1 MEGRVE
7 TVKSKELFLDPD
19 PRSAGLGPP
28 LEKQYDLLEYFDLHA
43 GVPDSIRSYMNSVVT
58 LWLYGWLYYPFYPL
72 AIFLSTTAVEM
83 ALKERFPKKGRDHR
97 GLKKLLRKAKDA
109 GLLRD
114 EGFPSLV
121 HRRENAPGLEQETG
135 EIIGGLPHS
144 PSTTS
149 YVDVIIENLPEIRNK
164 FAHPEMHAILPPG
177 MAVDSLVLA
186 AEVINQLWPRPSQG

>member
-1 MEGRVE
+1 LLLSSTSSGIAYEESRRDLPWRAGWKLSRAK
-7 TVKSKELFLDPD
+7 TKELILDPD

-97 GLKKLLRKAKDA
+97 GLKKLLRKAKGT

-121 HRRENAPGLEQETG
+121 HRRENAPGWNRKRG
-135 EIIGGLPHS
+135 EL
-144 PSTTS
+144 
-149 YVDVIIENLPEIRNK
+149 
-164 FAHPEMHAILPPG
+164 
-177 MAVDSLVLA
+177 LA
-186 AEVINQLWPRPSQG
+186 DFHTLHLQRPMWT